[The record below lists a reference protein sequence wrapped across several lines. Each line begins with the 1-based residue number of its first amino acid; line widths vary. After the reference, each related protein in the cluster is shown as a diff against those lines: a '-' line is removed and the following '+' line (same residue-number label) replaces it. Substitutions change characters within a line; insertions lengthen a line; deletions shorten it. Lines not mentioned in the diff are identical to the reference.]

1 MDNNGREPKPMTW
14 NEMHEIAN
22 EQRQKVRYFGD
33 WRVDTKGNISH
44 KRNPEYWIPKDELK
58 EDDWVLH
65 MSRKDGVDLN
75 EFFLAFSEAC
85 KRAGVYSRQRV
96 SYWKPKKK

>member
-1 MDNNGREPKPMTW
+1 MKSNTQPKPKTW
-14 NEMHEIAN
+14 LEMHEIAKKQT
-22 EQRQKVRYFGD
+22 QRERGFGE
-33 WRVDTKGNISH
+33 WRVDAKGNISH
-44 KRNPEYWIPKDELK
+44 KNPEYWIPKDELK

-85 KRAGVYSRQRV
+85 KRAKVDSRQKV
-96 SYWKPKKK
+96 KY